1 MRKKC
6 CQKPFT
12 KLLKGK
18 LYKSNVHEANENL
31 TKLITNVKPKQN
43 QNKCKTKTKPVQVN
57 IEL

>member
-43 QNKCKTKTKPVQVN
+43 QNKCKTKTKPV
-57 IEL
+57 